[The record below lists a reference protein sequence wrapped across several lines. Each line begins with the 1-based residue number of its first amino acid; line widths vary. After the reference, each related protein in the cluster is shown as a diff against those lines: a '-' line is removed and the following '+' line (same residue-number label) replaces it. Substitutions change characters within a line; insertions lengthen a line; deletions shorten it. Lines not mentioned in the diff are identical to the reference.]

1 MLSLATTFD
10 KLGNWPGLLGNWPG
24 ETDAPVRKVARLAK
38 KLLVEPHKIHG
49 TEPKRLSLR
58 EVMSAAWEKVTF
70 ENDGLKLVGYL
81 FKPFGSG
88 PFPAV
93 IYNHGSE
100 NLGRGPTYDN
110 HLDDVPID
118 LDQVADDE
126 AANDAVASA
135 FGKIAKVL
143 VPAGYVVFFPVRRGQ
158 GASQGDNIRK
168 LVDNKATEEGEE
180 AAGNLSMFIQETS
193 HLSDQL
199 AGLEVIKKL
208 QYVDKDR
215 LAVFGCSLGGIQTL
229 LGAESGAGYRAAVAM
244 SPGAETWHREVV
256 RLRLE
261 AAVRN
266 IDRKIT
272 VLLIHP
278 KKDVTLEPGYT
289 LGQMFEL
296 LQKPYGLI
304 IFPPYGTE
312 GQQGHCFGGDGG
324 EIWGAPVLTFL
335 EWALRP
341 PSDD

>member
-24 ETDAPVRKVARLAK
+24 LTDAPVRKVARLAK
-38 KLLVEPHKIHG
+38 KLLVEAHKIHG

-93 IYNHGSE
+93 IWNHGSE
-100 NLGRGPTYDN
+100 KLGRDV
-110 HLDDVPID
+110 DDEGRVID
-118 LDQVADDE
+118 IAKVADDE
-126 AANDAVASA
+126 AANESA
-135 FGKIAKVL
+135 AWHFGNIAKVL
-143 VPAGYVVFFPVRRGQ
+143 VPAGYVVFAPVRRGQ
-158 GASQGDNIRK
+158 GASEGDNISK
-168 LVDNKATEEGEE
+168 LVDNVRQEKGNDE
-180 AAGNLSMFIQETS
+180 AGILSMQIQETQ

-199 AGLEVIKKL
+199 AGLQKVVKKP
-208 QYVDKDR
+208 YVDNQR
-215 LAVFGCSLGGIQTL
+215 LAVFGCSFGGIQAL
-229 LGAESGAGYRAAVAM
+229 LGAESGAGYRAAIAM
-244 SPGAETWHREVV
+244 SPGAEGWEGREVLRK
-256 RLRLE
+256 RLIS
-261 AAVRN
+261 AVER
-266 IDRKIT
+266 IDKDLP

-278 KKDVTLEPGYT
+278 KKDVSLEPGYT
-289 LGQMFEL
+289 LGHAFEDRGS
-296 LQKPYGLI
+296 PYGLI

-312 GQQGHCFGGDGG
+312 EQQGHCFDGDGG

-335 EWALRP
+335 EWALPP